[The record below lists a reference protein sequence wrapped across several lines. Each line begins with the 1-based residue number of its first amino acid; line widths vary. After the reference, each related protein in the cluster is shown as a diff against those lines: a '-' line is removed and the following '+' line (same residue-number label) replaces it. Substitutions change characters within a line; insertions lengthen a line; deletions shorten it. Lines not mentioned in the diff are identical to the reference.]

1 MATQI
6 KAPIDP
12 ALASRYVEVDKLPWI
27 DTPDRGIKMK
37 VLYHNPE
44 TDLLTTV
51 VKLGPGCRIPDHVHE
66 DIEMTYVLEGSFE
79 DDEGVCT
86 AGNFV
91 FRPKGSRHSPIA
103 PNGAVILVFFLKGMI
118 RLKNSM
124 YGNKASS

>member
-1 MATQI
+1 MATQV

-12 ALASRYVEVDKLPWI
+12 ALASRYVEVDKLPWV
-27 DTPDRGIKMK
+27 DTPDPGIKMK

-44 TDLLTTV
+44 TDLLTV
-51 VKLGPGCRIPDHVHE
+51 IVKLGPGCRIPDHVHQ

-79 DDEGVCT
+79 DDEGSCT

-91 FRPKGSRHSPIA
+91 FRPKGSCHSPIA
-103 PNGAVILVFFLKGMI
+103 PNGATILVFFLKGTI

-124 YGNKASS
+124 YSS